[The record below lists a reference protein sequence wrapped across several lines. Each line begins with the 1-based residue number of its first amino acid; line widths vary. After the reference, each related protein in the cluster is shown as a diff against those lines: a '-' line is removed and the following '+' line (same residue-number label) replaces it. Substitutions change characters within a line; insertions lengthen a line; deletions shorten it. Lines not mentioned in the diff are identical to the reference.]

1 MGQVYA
7 DDTRHPTHDT
17 QNLMKPDVLDRFP
30 LMTEEGAQL
39 LRWLEEHPHAPK
51 WTHPGVDRLS
61 ASAVAKAA
69 EYARACKE
77 KVPAWQAAS
86 TPDWLPAFLSYC
98 YQQVPIYRRR
108 GSAPSNFVDVPTTS
122 RADVGREPWSF
133 VPDDVPVRGITVYK
147 TSGTTG
153 HPLSIITDGDTLALY
168 LPLLQTALAAHGVTL
183 EGGVGRVAVMVAA
196 YQQQTYTYASIS
208 AVLGQAGVVKI
219 NLHSAQW
226 RNAEDCAQF
235 ISDCKPEVLTGDPI
249 AFSEL
254 LQLPIAHNPKALVS
268 TAMSLSAGLRQK
280 LQTRFNCPVVDMY
293 SMNESGPIAVQV
305 VGGSPHYGLLQ
316 PNLFVE
322 ILNEAG
328 EPCAEGERG
337 EVTLTGGFNPYLPLL
352 RYRTNDYARL
362 VWHNGLPQLMD
373 LEGRAPVVFRAN
385 DGRRVNNIDV
395 SIALRHLPLA
405 QFTLHQ
411 AADGLLTFRARGTAV
426 AETELRQILLGVFGA
441 EARLVF
447 APLVAEDK
455 VAQYT
460 SEIV

>member
-1 MGQVYA
+1 MTDQTNLLT
-7 DDTRHPTHDT
+7 DD
-17 QNLMKPDVLDRFP
+17 LLGRFP
-30 LMTEEGAQL
+30 LITVEGAKL
-39 LRWLEEHPHAPK
+39 LFWLEEHPQAPK

-61 ASAVAKAA
+61 ASAVAKVA

-77 KVPAWQAAS
+77 KVPAWQAKS

-108 GSAPSNFVDVPTTS
+108 GILPENFWDVPTAS
-122 RADVGREPWSF
+122 RADLAREPWSF
-133 VPDDVPVRGITVYK
+133 VPDEVPVRVITVYK

-168 LPLLQTALAAHGVTL
+168 LPLLQTALAARGVIL
-183 EGGVGRVAVMVAA
+183 EGGAGRVAVMVAA

-219 NLHSAQW
+219 NLHPAQW

-235 ISDCKPEVLTGDPI
+235 VSECKPEVLTGDPI
-249 AFSEL
+249 AFAEL
-254 LQLPIAHNPKALVS
+254 LQLPITHNPKALVS
-268 TAMSLSAGLRQK
+268 TAMSLSVGLRQE
-280 LQTRFNCPVVDMY
+280 LEARFNCPVIDMY
-293 SMNESGPIAVQV
+293 SMNESGPIGVSVADDAVT
-305 VGGSPHYGLLQ
+305 GNIAHRTWHLLQ
-316 PNLFVE
+316 PHLFVE
-322 ILNEAG
+322 ILDSAG
-328 EPCAEGERG
+328 NPCAEGERG

-362 VWHNGLPQLMD
+362 VWRNGLPVLVD
-373 LEGRAPVVFRAN
+373 LEGRAPVVFRAS

-395 SIALRHLPLA
+395 SLALRHLPLA

-411 AADGLLTFRARGTAV
+411 ARDGLLTFRARGTAV
-426 AETELRQILLGVFGA
+426 AETELRQILHGVFGA

-447 APLVAEDK
+447 APLAMEDK
-455 VAQYT
+455 VVQYT
-460 SEIV
+460 SEMV